1 MEDWL
6 VEDQATLRLNPI
18 NKKYMNFPPIGY
30 GTLEP
35 LRLEPQ
41 QVQPQLV
48 SSSIKLFKSR
58 RKHSQRCNFIQY
70 LKSELQREVEY
81 LFIRC
86 NSNLPKKEN

>member
-6 VEDQATLRLNPI
+6 VEDQATLWLKPI

-35 LRLEPQ
+35 LGLEPQ
-41 QVQPQLV
+41 QVQPELV

-58 RKHSQRCNFIQY
+58 RKPHNGLIYSITQVCL
-70 LKSELQREVEY
+70 LKGAY
-81 LFIRC
+81 IC
-86 NSNLPKKEN
+86 IYNKK